1 MGLSLSA
8 KGVKSESEVAGGQKP
23 VKGRYLAMV
32 KAVDET
38 MEKKDQINVD
48 FEVLAG
54 NVPDQRG
61 RILTEY
67 FAVSDKAL
75 PRLTRLALCTGILKP
90 DEDKDVTFADAL
102 GRVLFIEV
110 EEHSYKNKDGEMVNT
125 VRVSF
130 GGMWSVSN
138 PDVADLHKVP
148 DIAAMVNTL
157 RGGAP
162 QPPVIN
168 PVVNPSVTQPTQ
180 PTTTPATGGDK
191 SKWGALL

>member
-1 MGLSLSA
+1 MGVSLSA
-8 KGVKSESEVAGGQKP
+8 KGAKSESDVAGGQKP

-38 MEKKDQINVD
+38 MDKKDQVNVD

-67 FAVSDKAL
+67 FSVSEKAL
-75 PRLTRLALCTGILKP
+75 PRLTRLALCLNLLQP
-90 DEDKDVTFADAL
+90 DQVADVSFAAGV

-110 EEHSYKNKDGEMVNT
+110 EDHSYDKDGKKVET

-130 GGMWSVSN
+130 GGMWSLGN

-148 DIAAMVNTL
+148 EIANMLNTL
-157 RGGAP
+157 RGNQGGAGGAVAASTP
-162 QPPVIN
+162 
-168 PVVNPSVTQPTQ
+168 PTQ
-180 PTTTPATGGDK
+180 PTNSGAATSDK
-191 SKWGALL
+191 SKWGSLV